1 MWVQALNLHN
11 FRSYSDMVME
21 CEQGINIFIGDN
33 GQGKT
38 NIVEAIYYLATL
50 NSHRVAGDQPLVLAG
65 AESAVIRARF
75 LEDDRAVNID
85 VEIAPGKA
93 NRANINRSPTPRVRD
108 ILGII
113 RAVMFA
119 PEDLALVKGD
129 PADRRKFL
137 DETLVQ
143 RTPRFA
149 GVRADYEKILKQRN
163 ALLRSHNREN
173 IDSTL
178 DVWNEQL
185 IRVGTEVAH
194 ARLKLLSD
202 LEPFAIDRYAAI
214 SGGNQAVS
222 SSVISLSYQS
232 KYISAAKV
240 SANEY
245 SLAHIS
251 GDFAAA
257 LTERKR
263 DELNRGVTLVGP
275 HRDDFTITLGE
286 LPLKGFASH
295 GESWS
300 AALALRIAS
309 ADVLRSDGV
318 EPIIILDDVFAEL
331 DTLRRETLAELVKG
345 APQVFITAAV
355 ESDIPLSMGGS
366 RYLVA
371 NGVVTRGVV
380 TDKVVKRGEVHPQ

>member
-1 MWVQALNLHN
+1 MWVQTLNLLN
-11 FRSYSDMVME
+11 FRSYSDVVIE
-21 CEQGINIFIGDN
+21 CEPGVNILIGAN

-38 NIVEAIYYLATL
+38 NVVEAIYYLATL
-50 NSHRVAGDQPLVLAG
+50 SSHRVAADQPLIRNG
-65 AESAVIRARF
+65 ADAAVIRAVFR
-75 LEDDRAVNID
+75 EDDRSVSID
-85 VEIAPGKA
+85 LEIAPGKS
-93 NRANINRSPTPRVRD
+93 NRAKINRSPAARARD

-129 PADRRKFL
+129 PSDRRNFL
-137 DETLVQ
+137 DATLIQ
-143 RTPRFA
+143 RSPRFA
-149 GVRADYEKILKQRN
+149 GIKSEYEKILKQRN
-163 ALLRSHNREN
+163 ALLRSPNRDN

-185 IRVGTEVAH
+185 VKTGTEIIFS
-194 ARLKLLSD
+194 RLQLIHD
-202 LEPFAIDRYAAI
+202 LQPFFAERYRVI
-214 SGGNQAVS
+214 SGGDHALS
-222 SSVISLSYQS
+222 SSEISINYLSKFLTS
-232 KYISAAKV
+232 
-240 SANEY
+240 NEL
-245 SLAHIS
+245 SPVEIAQEFSNNLA
-251 GDFAAA
+251 
-257 LTERKR
+257 LRKK

-275 HRDDFTITLGE
+275 HRDDAVITLGD

-331 DTLRRETLAELVKG
+331 DTMRRSTLVDLVME

-355 ESDIPLSMGGS
+355 ESDIPPTLQGRRYHVTLGNVES
-366 RYLVA
+366 R
-371 NGVVTRGVV
+371 
-380 TDKVVKRGEVHPQ
+380 

>member
-11 FRSYSDMVME
+11 FRSYSDLHVE
-21 CEQGINIFIGDN
+21 WDPGVNILVGAN

-50 NSHRVAGDQPLVLAG
+50 NSHRVASDQPLVLAG
-65 AESAVIRARF
+65 QESAVIRARF
-75 LEDDRAVNID
+75 VEEDRAVNID
-85 VEIAPGKA
+85 IEISPGKA

-137 DETLVQ
+137 DETLIQ
-143 RTPRFA
+143 RSPRFV
-149 GVRADYEKILKQRN
+149 GVRTDYEKILKQRN
-163 ALLRSHNREN
+163 ALLRSPNKEN

-185 IRVGTEVAH
+185 VRVGTEIVH
-194 ARLKLLSD
+194 SRLKLLSD
-202 LEPFAIDRYAAI
+202 LEPHFSQRYAAI
-214 SGGNQAVS
+214 SGGEQAVS

-232 KYISAAKV
+232 KYLSSTK
-240 SANEY
+240 
-245 SLAHIS
+245 
-251 GDFAAA
+251 
-257 LTERKR
+257 LTETGIEGEFRSALMDRKR
-263 DELNRGVTLVGP
+263 EELIRGVTLVGP
-275 HRDDFTITLGE
+275 HRDDFLVTLGD

-309 ADVLRSDGV
+309 ADVLRGDGV

-331 DTLRRETLAELVKG
+331 DTLRRETLAELVAD

-355 ESDIPLSMGGS
+355 DSDIPETMGGK
-366 RYLVA
+366 RYLVTT
-371 NGVVTRGVV
+371 GSVQ
-380 TDKVVKRGEVHPQ
+380 PS

>member
-11 FRSYSDMVME
+11 FRSYSDILVE
-21 CEQGINIFIGDN
+21 WDPGVNILIGAN

-38 NIVEAIYYLATL
+38 NVVEAIYYLATL
-50 NSHRVAGDQPLVLAG
+50 NSHRVASDQPLVMAG
-65 AESAVIRARF
+65 QESAVIRARF
-75 LEDDRAVNID
+75 VEEDRAVNID
-85 VEIAPGKA
+85 LEISPGKS
-93 NRANINRSPTPRVRD
+93 NRANINRSATPRVRD
-108 ILGII
+108 ILGIL

-143 RTPRFA
+143 RSPRFA
-149 GVRADYEKILKQRN
+149 GVKADYEKILKQRN
-163 ALLRSHNREN
+163 ALLRSPNKEN

-185 IRVGTEVAH
+185 IRIGTEIIH
-194 ARLKLLSD
+194 SRLKLLAD
-202 LEPFAIDRYAAI
+202 LETHFSTTYAAI
-214 SGGNQAVS
+214 SGGVQAVS
-222 SSVISLSYQS
+222 SSVISLRYQS
-232 KYISAAKV
+232 KYLSSTQLSEAEIS
-240 SANEY
+240 SEFR
-245 SLAHIS
+245 LALA
-251 GDFAAA
+251 D
-257 LTERKR
+257 RKR
-263 DELNRGVTLVGP
+263 DELVRGVTLVGP
-275 HRDDFTITLGE
+275 HRDDFLITLGD

-309 ADVLRSDGV
+309 AEVLRSDGV

-331 DTLRRETLAELVKG
+331 DSLRRETLAELVAG

-355 ESDIPLSMGGS
+355 ASDIPQTMIGK
-366 RYLVA
+366 RYLVTT
-371 NGVVTRGVV
+371 GMVQ
-380 TDKVVKRGEVHPQ
+380 PS

>member
-11 FRSYSDMVME
+11 FRSYSDVVVE
-21 CEQGINIFIGDN
+21 CEPGVNIFVGAN

-50 NSHRVAGDQPLVLAG
+50 SSHRVASDLPLVLAG
-65 AESAVIRARF
+65 QSSAVIRARF
-75 LEDDRAVNID
+75 MEEDRSVNID
-85 VEIAPGKA
+85 IEISPGKT
-93 NRANINRSPTPRVRD
+93 NRANINRSPVARVRD

-129 PADRRKFL
+129 PSDRRKFL

-143 RTPRFA
+143 RSPRFA
-149 GVRADYEKILKQRN
+149 GVKTDYEKIVKQRN
-163 ALLRSHNREN
+163 ALLRSPNKEN

-185 IRVGTEVAH
+185 IRVGTEIIH
-194 ARLKLLSD
+194 SRMELLRD
-202 LEPFAIDRYAAI
+202 LQPLFTQRYLEI
-214 SGGNQAVS
+214 CGGDHAVS
-222 SSVISLSYQS
+222 SSEISVTYHSQYLSS
-232 KYISAAKV
+232 TELSPAEIAEEFRSAL
-240 SANEY
+240 NM
-245 SLAHIS
+245 
-251 GDFAAA
+251 
-257 LTERKR
+257 RKK
-263 DELNRGVTLVGP
+263 DEMIRGVTLVGP
-275 HRDDFTITLGE
+275 HRDDFLITLGD

-300 AALALRIAS
+300 AALALRLAS

-331 DTLRRETLAELVKG
+331 DTLRRDTLVDLV
-345 APQVFITAAV
+345 ADSPQVFITAAV
-355 ESDIPLSMGGS
+355 ESDIPTSMGGK
-366 RYLVA
+366 RY
-371 NGVVTRGVV
+371 VVTKGSVQP
-380 TDKVVKRGEVHPQ
+380 T